1 MTGGAAAG
9 HDGVVATLL
18 ETVASYLRD
27 QRWPFEQAP
36 GRPLFRIPFAQG
48 EQEWMCFAEVRED
61 QARFIFYS
69 VAPTPIPEGD
79 RPAVAEFLTRANYGL
94 PLGNFEL
101 DLDDG
106 EVRCKTSIDVTGDR
120 LTYALVKQVVLNNL
134 RAMHKYLPGLAEI
147 VGGAAPKAVIA
158 RLDA

>member
-1 MTGGAAAG
+1 MTAAPAAG
-9 HDGVVATLL
+9 HDAAVATIL

-27 QRWPFEQAP
+27 QRWPFEQAA

-48 EQEWMCFAEVRED
+48 DQEWTCFADIRED
-61 QARFIFYS
+61 QGRFIFYS
-69 VAPTPIPEGD
+69 VAPTPIPDGD
-79 RPAVAEFLTRANYGL
+79 RAAVAEFLTRANYGL
-94 PLGNFEL
+94 PVGNFEL
-101 DLDDG
+101 DLEDG

-147 VGGAAPKAVIA
+147 IGGATPKAVIE
-158 RLDA
+158 RLGG